1 MFLYFVRGLRFGM
14 GTMNFYGR
22 RFNLYLLLTVTLALV
37 SGCAHFKK
45 KEAPTAAMRIYIE
58 SDPGQSSASKTISLL
73 RSQPVLVNIVN
84 EPILS
89 EEDITAA
96 KLMAAPGGFAVEL
109 KFDETGSWTLEQF
122 SASSPGK
129 HLVIYGQWGE
139 KLVNGRW
146 LAAPSINR
154 RMAGGTLTFTPDAS
168 HEEAEQLVNGLN
180 AYAKQN
186 AENADKS
193 K

>member
-1 MFLYFVRGLRFGM
+1 
-14 GTMNFYGR
+14 MNFYGR